1 MEGWSEL
8 EYLSGNE
15 AQFITPPEPPLPV
28 GRYQWRAY
36 VYDTRLWSK
45 PSEVRTFIIGI
56 PPRIKVEP
64 SKDYLYADGKSTATI
79 TATVTDAEG
88 KAITDETV
96 EMIVDG
102 EGEISPVTN
111 NGDGTYT
118 AIYTAGLVPGAVV
131 ITAKAKKWNISDTV
145 EIKLGCTPE
154 IPPTNTLVVTGT
166 VYRETG
172 EVAENGL
179 PVEVNI
185 ITQNLTE
192 TDVTGETA
200 GDGQYSV
207 TFFDLEKPVAKA
219 GDEILVTVKDDE
231 GKLVGQ
237 SRHTLTVVEVEAKET
252 IIDVTPCIPG
262 IIHFTLKLSK
272 GINLV
277 SIPVNLEGWRMS
289 DLANHIGTDDLSMII
304 RYDYTRHR
312 FISYLPTFPDDSPA
326 NALVECGAGYIVVMN
341 AEKEVVFEGNPCEDE
356 IAAPSL
362 MPLMLSSDNQST
374 SIFVVT
380 GNVRQEGTGNALNE
394 VAVNI
399 RNLRTGQTVED
410 VTGTLAGYGN
420 YVATFVASSEEF
432 MMRTGDKLEITA
444 RDANHRLTIEPV
456 IQTLTS
462 EEISDRV
469 LVMPL
474 RLSLP
479 KQSQPIQ
486 PRDVATL

>member
-1 MEGWSEL
+1 M

-154 IPPTNTLVVTGT
+154 IPPTNTLAVTGT

-185 ITQNLTE
+185 ITQDLTE

-207 TFFDLEKPVAKA
+207 TFFDAVNPVAKA
-219 GDEILVTVKDDE
+219 GDEILVTVKDAQ

-237 SRHTLTVVEVEAKET
+237 SRHTLTAAEVEAT
-252 IIDVTPCIPG
+252 VTVIDVIPDSG
-262 IIHFTLKLSK
+262 EIQFTLELSK
-272 GINLV
+272 AINLV
-277 SIPVNLEGWRMS
+277 SIPVELEGWRMS
-289 DLANHIGTDDLSMII
+289 DLAEHIGTDSLSMII
-304 RYDYTRHR
+304 RYDYAQKK
-312 FISYLPTFPDDSPA
+312 FISYLPSFPDDSPA
-326 NALVECGAGYIVVMN
+326 NALVQCGEGYLVVMR
-341 AEKEVVFEGNPCEDE
+341 AEKEVVFEGNSCENE

-362 MPLMLSSDNQST
+362 MPLILSSDNQST

-380 GNVRQEGTGNALNE
+380 GNVRREGAGNALNE

-420 YVATFVASSEEF
+420 YIATFVASSEEF